1 MSIETKKVQSLLYK
15 INKPSHYSGGELN
28 SYNKNIKEVKASI
41 VLAFPDKYDVGVSN
55 LGHRVLYERVNSYPQ
70 FYADRVYAPDV
81 DLKEQLEKE
90 NVKLWTAESKRPLKD
105 FDVIGFSLQ
114 YELAYPT
121 VLKMLELSDISIYSK
136 DRKEDE
142 PIIIAGGPC
151 AYNPLP
157 LYDFIDAFSIGD
169 GEDCLVE
176 IMSLIEKSKE
186 NKLTRKEIIIE
197 LSKIE
202 GVYVPN
208 ISNTVTKRVCNL
220 ETHTAPVK
228 FPIPYS
234 QPIHDRVVT
243 EIRRGCGRMCR
254 FCQPGHVNLPIRER
268 SAKDIIDL
276 TLKGVENT
284 GYDEYSLLSLSS
296 NDYSNIIPVVQELNC
311 KFKKKH
317 ASVSLPSQ
325 RIDSFNMDLTNLVQ
339 SIRKSTITLAP
350 EAGSQRLRDVI
361 NKNITREQIEKAILE
376 LYKNGYSKVKLYF
389 ILGLPTE
396 TYEDIDE
403 LMEMLSTIIYK
414 ANNLKRELKLGAPL
428 NITGSMS
435 VFIPKPF
442 TPLQW
447 CGQNDLDI
455 VGEKIRYVKE
465 KSNAIKGVKINIH
478 DKFISQIEAALTRA
492 DKSICNYIYEL
503 YKHGCYL
510 DSWDENFSYST
521 WKEVAQ
527 KCNIDLDYLANKTFG
542 LNESL
547 PWDFINI
554 GVNKNWL
561 INQYKLAMD
570 SQNCPTCE
578 NKCVQC
584 GVCPSLKVKKIIDK
598 PYTPQLNVEE
608 NKSEIRTKYRMVID
622 KKGALKFI
630 SHLDFQS
637 TIIKAI
643 KRTDLRVNYTEGFNP
658 SPKISL
664 GVALSLFTQSDFE
677 LVDFELLEN
686 YDVDEVKNKIEKE
699 FKGLIQIHSLTKH
712 IEKPTPPDILGQ
724 WAKYEIKVLEPLSK
738 MEDLLYIKNR
748 IDSSEN
754 LFISK
759 KNKKGIEKQLD
770 IKQSIKSVQ
779 LHDDK
784 LYMILKTG
792 QGDDIPSLRADVAL
806 ATILP
811 DKFFDITRVEFYD
824 KDFKKI

>member
-1 MSIETKKVQSLLYK
+1 MSIERQKVQSLLHK
-15 INKPSHYSGGELN
+15 VNKPSHYSGAEIN
-28 SYNKNIKEVKASI
+28 SYNKNFENAKASI
-41 VLAFPDKYDVGVSN
+41 VLTFPDKYDVGVSN
-55 LGHRVLYERVNSYPQ
+55 LGHRVLYERVNSYED
-70 FYADRVYAPDV
+70 FYADRAYAPDV
-81 DLKEQLEKE
+81 DLKKLLEEE
-90 NVKLWTAESKRPLKD
+90 NVKLWSAETQRPLKD
-105 FDVIGFSLQ
+105 FDIIGFSLQ

-136 DRKEDE
+136 DRTENE

-157 LYDFIDAFSIGD
+157 LYDFIDAFSVGD
-169 GEDCLVE
+169 GEDCIIE
-176 IMSLIEKSKE
+176 IMEVCKKSKE
-186 NKLTRKEIIIE
+186 LKLSRKETIIE
-197 LSKIE
+197 LSKLE
-202 GVYVPN
+202 GIYVPN
-208 ISNTVTKRVCNL
+208 ISTTVTKRVCNL
-220 ETHTAPVK
+220 ETHTAPIK

-268 SAKDIIDL
+268 KAQDIIEL
-276 TLKGVENT
+276 TVKGVENT

-311 KFKKKH
+311 KLKHKH

-414 ANNLKRELKLGAPL
+414 ANNLKRELKLGSPL

-447 CGQNDLDI
+447 FGQNALDT

-503 YKHGCYL
+503 YKSGCYL
-510 DSWDENFSYST
+510 DSWDENFRYDT
-521 WKEVAQ
+521 WKTIAE
-527 KCNIDLDYLANKTFG
+527 KCNINLDYLASKTFG
-542 LNESL
+542 LNEEL

-554 GVNKNWL
+554 GVDKEWL
-561 INQYKLAMD
+561 INQYKLAIE

-584 GVCPSLKVKKIIDK
+584 GVCPNLKVKKIIDK
-598 PYTPQLNVEE
+598 PYEYNIEQLKNSSDV
-608 NKSEIRTKYRMVID
+608 RTKYRMVID
-622 KKGALKFI
+622 KRDALKFI

-637 TIIKAI
+637 TIVKAI

-664 GVALSLFTQSDFE
+664 GVALPLFTQSDYE

-686 YDVDEVKNKIEKE
+686 YDVEEVKAKIEKE
-699 FKGLIQIHSLTKH
+699 FKELIKIKAITKM
-712 IEKPTPPDILGQ
+712 EDKPIPPDILCQ
-724 WAKYEIKVLEPLSK
+724 WAKYEIKSLGPLSK
-738 MEDLLYIKNR
+738 KEDLLYIKDR

-754 LFISK
+754 LYISK

-779 LHDDK
+779 LEDDK
-784 LYMILKTG
+784 LYMVLKTG
-792 QGDDIPSLRADVAL
+792 QGTEIPSLRADVAL

>member
-1 MSIETKKVQSLLYK
+1 MSIETKKAQGLLYK

-28 SYNKNIKEVKASI
+28 SYNKNLEEVKASI

-81 DLKEQLEKE
+81 DLKKALENE
-90 NVKLWTAESKRPLKD
+90 NAKLWTAESKQPLKN

-311 KFKKKH
+311 KFKGKH

-396 TYEDIDE
+396 TYDDIDE

-447 CGQNDLDI
+447 CGQNDLDT

-492 DKSICNYIYEL
+492 DKTICNYIYEL

-510 DSWDENFSYST
+510 DSWDENFNYST

-542 LNESL
+542 LNETL

-554 GVNKNWL
+554 GVNKDWL

-598 PYTPQLNVEE
+598 PYTPQLELEE
-608 NKSEIRTKYRMVID
+608 NKSEFRTKYRMVID

-664 GVALSLFTQSDFE
+664 GVALPLFTQSDFE

-686 YDVDEVKNKIEKE
+686 YDVEEVKNKIEKE
-699 FKGLIQIHSLTKH
+699 FKDLIKIHSLTKH
-712 IEKPTPPDILGQ
+712 SEKPTPPDILCQ

-792 QGDDIPSLRADVAL
+792 QGDEIPSLRADVAL